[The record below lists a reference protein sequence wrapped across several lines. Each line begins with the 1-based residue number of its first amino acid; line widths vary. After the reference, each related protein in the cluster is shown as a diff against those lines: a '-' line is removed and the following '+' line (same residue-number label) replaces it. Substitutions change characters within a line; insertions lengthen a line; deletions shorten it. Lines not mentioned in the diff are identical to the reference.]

1 MRGVPRRPLWAGR
14 EGLAKVMITS
24 IHCNNCTMRDGSDVM
39 TKSSVFSMKIE
50 PELRDAF
57 LAEAEAVHRPASQ
70 IMREMMRDFIKH
82 QREARDYEAFLGRKV
97 AAARIS
103 ARAGLGRSNEE
114 VEANFAARRAA
125 LLSSDEA

>member
-1 MRGVPRRPLWAGR
+1 
-14 EGLAKVMITS
+14 
-24 IHCNNCTMRDGSDVM
+24 M

-50 PELRDAF
+50 PELRDEF

-70 IMREMMRDFIKH
+70 IVREMMRDFVTR

-97 AAARIS
+97 AAARLSI
-103 ARAGLGRSNEE
+103 RAGLVYSNEE
-114 VEANFAARRAA
+114 VEAEFAARRAA